1 MCTRPY
7 FMFDHK
13 RRNDINE
20 NATLKRNI
28 VQESKMEKEAK
39 GNIF

>member
-1 MCTRPY
+1 
-7 FMFDHK
+7 MFDHK

-28 VQESKMEKEAK
+28 VQENKMEKKLKAIYSD
-39 GNIF
+39 NNSVI

>member
-1 MCTRPY
+1 
-7 FMFDHK
+7 MFDHK

-28 VQESKMEKEAK
+28 VQENKMEKEA
-39 GNIF
+39 